1 MPPYLRHPALP
12 PLLTDVHSRSRGY
25 ENPSAEEGDSRV
37 SVESLKAES
46 GLSSTNQGAEQL
58 YNLSADS
65 NLLIEEFLDGAGI

>member
-1 MPPYLRHPALP
+1 MQI
-12 PLLTDVHSRSRGY
+12 
-25 ENPSAEEGDSRV
+25 
-37 SVESLKAES
+37 ESLKAES